1 MYIEN
6 VRRAI
11 MKKKLK
17 ALRLFMTKTAAVVL
31 IAVLATGMGFSYAE
45 NLSEQTTD
53 VISRSAEAGTLTLP
67 RLIAHAGGEISG
79 IRLTNSLQAF
89 YNSYDRGFRFFETDI
104 SKTSDGVPVLVHDWG
119 NANWLRNIKYSTKA
133 ATYEEFKSTKT
144 ILGLKL
150 MDISLLLEWLSK
162 HPDAYVITDIKE
174 DNIGVLSTI
183 RDLYP
188 KTAGQIIPQI
198 YSFEEYDTVKALG
211 YEHIILTLYKLDAP
225 ADKVINFVN
234 SHELFALTMSEDRAA
249 PDYVKQFENIR
260 IPIYVH
266 AVNDFD
272 VYQKLRDSGIY
283 GVYTDYFQPSEWIE

>member
-1 MYIEN
+1 
-6 VRRAI
+6 
-11 MKKKLK
+11 MKKNHRSLI
-17 ALRLFMTKTAAVVL
+17 LFMTKTIAVVL
-31 IAVLATGMGFSYAE
+31 IAVFTSGMGFSYAANVNVQTPDE
-45 NLSEQTTD
+45 NSRPAETD
-53 VISRSAEAGTLTLP
+53 TLTAP
-67 RLIAHAGGEISG
+67 RLIAHAGGDIYG

-89 YNSYDRGFRFFETDI
+89 YNSYDKGFRFFETDI

-119 NANWLRNIKYSTKA
+119 NANWLRNIKNSTKA
-133 ATYEEFKSTKT
+133 ATYDEFKSTKT

-150 MDISLLLEWLSK
+150 MDISLLLDWLSK

-188 KTAGQIIPQI
+188 KISGQIIPQI
-198 YSFEEYDTVKALG
+198 YSFEEYDTVRALG
-211 YEHIILTLYKLDAP
+211 YEHIILTLYKLDVP
-225 ADKVINFVN
+225 ADKVITFCN
-234 SHELFALTMSEDRAA
+234 SHELFALTMSADRAA
-249 PDYVKQFENIR
+249 PDYVKQYANIR